1 MILTTLEIRQQQW
14 ILAITKI
21 KDGKQWQQLH
31 ESH

>member
-1 MILTTLEIRQQQW
+1 MILTTLERQQQW